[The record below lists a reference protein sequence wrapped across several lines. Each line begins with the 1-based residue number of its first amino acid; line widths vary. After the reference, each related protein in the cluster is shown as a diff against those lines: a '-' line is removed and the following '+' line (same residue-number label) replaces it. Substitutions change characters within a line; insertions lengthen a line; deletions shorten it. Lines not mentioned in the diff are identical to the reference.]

1 MKDILQPVVRKFLPY
16 AKERMGFDDA
26 PSIYLRTDP
35 KNSESIFG
43 KTAHYDPNERSIVLY
58 IHNRHPKDVLRSL
71 SHELVHH
78 AQNCRG
84 EFDGK
89 SEHLEQGYA
98 QKNPHLRDMEE
109 EAYSVGNL
117 VFRDFEDMMKEKTIY
132 REFLEKGETL
142 DMSHE
147 KWRNKELG
155 TLLSESWGFG
165 FDLNRLTESE
175 ETVEEGM
182 CSGKRDKENKCP
194 GCPKCKPM
202 EEGEEPIEEKL
213 GDGKTDGSDSVDAKL
228 DDNPETTQMDNA
240 AEHGGKRGD
249 KEKEKETS
257 KKPKKGEVPPQ
268 LRKHVE
274 KKKKMD
280 EAKLRAYIRKLIQE
294 SLKEG

>member
-1 MKDILQPVVRKFLPY
+1 MKDILQPVVRKFLPF
-16 AKERMGFDDA
+16 AKKRMGFDDA

-35 KNSESIFG
+35 TNSKSIFG
-43 KTAHYDPNERSIVLY
+43 KTAHYDPNERSVVLY

-84 EFDGK
+84 EFDDTGD
-89 SEHLEQGYA
+89 LEEGYA

-109 EAYSVGNL
+109 EAYKVGNL

-182 CSGKRDKENKCP
+182 CAGKRDCP
-194 GCPKCKPM
+194 GCSKCQDKM
-202 EEGEEPIEEKL
+202 EEAEKMPMKTDEDDL
-213 GDGKTDGSDSVDAKL
+213 DGDGSKTDKVPAFL
-228 DDNPETTQMDNA
+228 DKGDKGTGKKKSKGKQPPQLA
-240 AEHGGKRGD
+240 AAQGKKKEEDD
-249 KEKEKETS
+249 KEKI
-257 KKPKKGEVPPQ
+257 
-268 LRKHVE
+268 
-274 KKKKMD
+274 D

>member
-1 MKDILQPVVRKFLPY
+1 MKDILQPVIRKFLPY
-16 AKERMGFDDA
+16 AKKRMGFDDA

-35 KNSESIFG
+35 ENSKSIFG
-43 KTAHYDPNERSIVLY
+43 KTAHYDPGNKSVVLY
-58 IHNRHPKDVLRSL
+58 VHNRHPKDVLRSL

-84 EFDGK
+84 EFDDTGDLG
-89 SEHLEQGYA
+89 EGYA

-142 DMSHE
+142 DMSHD

-155 TLLSESWGFG
+155 SLLSESWGFG

-175 ETVEEGM
+175 EAVEEGM
-182 CSGKRDKENKCP
+182 CAGKRDCP
-194 GCPKCKPM
+194 GCKQCQPM
-202 EEGEEPIEEKL
+202 EEGEMPM
-213 GDGKTDGSDSVDAKL
+213 KTDTEDA
-228 DDNPETTQMDNA
+228 DED
-240 AEHGGKRGD
+240 GD
-249 KEKEKETS
+249 KTDEV
-257 KKPKKGEVPPQ
+257 PAFLKKGQTKKKKSKGEQPPQ
-268 LRKHVE
+268 LAAAQG
-274 KKKKMD
+274 KKKEKDDKEKMD
-280 EAKLRAYIRKLIQE
+280 EAKLRSYIRKLIKE

>member
-1 MKDILQPVVRKFLPY
+1 MKDILQPVVRKFIPY
-16 AKERMGFDDA
+16 AKEKMGFDDA

-35 KNSESIFG
+35 KNSESVFG
-43 KTAHYDPNERSIVLY
+43 KTAHYDPNERSVVLY
-58 IHNRHPKDVLRSL
+58 VHNRHPKDVLRSL

-84 EFDGK
+84 EFDRESMVG
-89 SEHLEQGYA
+89 EQGYA
-98 QKNPHLRDMEE
+98 QKDPHLRKMEE

-182 CSGKRDKENKCP
+182 CSGKRDDKNSCP
-194 GCPKCKPM
+194 GCPKCQPM
-202 EEGEEPIEEKL
+202 EEGEKPDFPDVDGDGDREEPISKASKEKKEKGGSKDDKEDGEEKEH
-213 GDGKTDGSDSVDAKL
+213 KGS
-228 DDNPETTQMDNA
+228 
-240 AEHGGKRGD
+240 
-249 KEKEKETS
+249 S
-257 KKPKKGEVPPQ
+257 KVPPQ

-280 EAKLRAYIRKLIQE
+280 EARLRAYIRKLIQE

>member
-16 AKERMGFDDA
+16 AKKRMGFDDA
-26 PSIYLRTDP
+26 PSIYLRTDS

-84 EFDGK
+84 EFDDAGDLG
-89 SEHLEQGYA
+89 EGYA
-98 QKNPHLRDMEE
+98 QKNPHLRKMEE

-142 DMSHE
+142 DMSHD

-182 CSGKRDKENKCP
+182 CAGKRDCP
-194 GCPKCKPM
+194 GCPECRPM
-202 EEGEEPIEEKL
+202 EEGEE
-213 GDGKTDGSDSVDAKL
+213 L
-228 DDNPETTQMDNA
+228 DEA
-240 AEHGGKRGD
+240 
-249 KEKEKETS
+249 
-257 KKPKKGEVPPQ
+257 KGEKGDADPLDGERAKFDKDHDGVPDGADKDPDDPE
-268 LRKHVE
+268 VGS
-274 KKKKMD
+274 KKKMD
-280 EAKLRAYIRKLIQE
+280 EARLRAYIRKLIQE

>member
-16 AKERMGFDDA
+16 AKKRMGFDDA

-43 KTAHYDPNERSIVLY
+43 KTAHYDPNERSVVLY
-58 IHNRHPKDVLRSL
+58 IHDRHPKDVLRSL

-84 EFDGK
+84 EFDRESMVG
-89 SEHLEQGYA
+89 EQGYA
-98 QKNPHLRDMEE
+98 QKDPHLRKMEE
-109 EAYSVGNL
+109 EAYRVGNL

-165 FDLNRLTESE
+165 FNLNRLTESE

-182 CSGKRDKENKCP
+182 CSGKRDKDNKCP

-202 EEGEEPIEEKL
+202 EEGEKMPMKTDTEDVD
-213 GDGKTDGSDSVDAKL
+213 GDGDTSDKVPAFL
-228 DDNPETTQMDNA
+228 D
-240 AEHGGKRGD
+240 KGD
-249 KEKEKETS
+249 KGTGKKKS
-257 KKPKKGEVPPQ
+257 KGKQPPQ
-268 LRKHVE
+268 LAAAQG
-274 KKKKMD
+274 KKKEKDDKEKMD

>member
-1 MKDILQPVVRKFLPY
+1 MKDILKPVVSKFLPY
-16 AKERMGFDDA
+16 AKEKMGFDDA

-35 KNSESIFG
+35 ENSKSIFG
-43 KTAHYDPNERSIVLY
+43 KTAHYDPNDKSIVLY
-58 IHNRHPKDVLRSL
+58 VHNRHPKDVLRSL

-84 EFDGK
+84 EFDDMAD
-89 SEHLEQGYA
+89 LEEGYA

-109 EAYSVGNL
+109 EAYKVGNL

-147 KWRNKELG
+147 KWKNKELG

-165 FDLNRLTESE
+165 FNLDGLTEGGAALKHDNMDRLHGRHADPDRLKE
-175 ETVEEGM
+175 EEEG
-182 CSGKRDKENKCP
+182 DEA
-194 GCPKCKPM
+194 
-202 EEGEEPIEEKL
+202 PIEEAEDKKPDADE
-213 GDGKTDGSDSVDAKL
+213 DGVPDYADENPGE
-228 DDNPETTQMDNA
+228 DDN
-240 AEHGGKRGD
+240 KD
-249 KEKEKETS
+249 KDKNDDKKS
-257 KKPKKGEVPPQ
+257 SGKPKKGVVPPQ
-268 LRKHVE
+268 F
-274 KKKKMD
+274 KKDKVS

>member
-1 MKDILQPVVRKFLPY
+1 MKDILQPVVRKFIPY
-16 AKERMGFDDA
+16 AKEKMGFDDA

-35 KNSESIFG
+35 KNSESVFG
-43 KTAHYDPNERSIVLY
+43 KTAHYDPNERSVVLY
-58 IHNRHPKDVLRSL
+58 VHNRHPKDVLRSL

-84 EFDGK
+84 EFDRESMVG
-89 SEHLEQGYA
+89 EQGYA
-98 QKNPHLRDMEE
+98 QKDPHLRKMEE

-165 FDLNRLTESE
+165 FDLNRLNESA

-182 CSGKRDKENKCP
+182 CSGKRDEDNKCP
-194 GCPKCKPM
+194 GCPKCQPM
-202 EEGEEPIEEKL
+202 EEGEKPDFPDVDGDGDREEPISKASKEKKEKGGSKDDKEDGEEKE
-213 GDGKTDGSDSVDAKL
+213 DKGS
-228 DDNPETTQMDNA
+228 
-240 AEHGGKRGD
+240 
-249 KEKEKETS
+249 S
-257 KKPKKGEVPPQ
+257 KVPPQ

-280 EAKLRAYIRKLIQE
+280 EARLRAYIRKLIQE

>member
-43 KTAHYDPNERSIVLY
+43 KTAHYDPGQHSIVLY
-58 IHNRHPKDVLRSL
+58 VHNRHPKDVLRSL

-84 EFDGK
+84 EFDNAEMTG
-89 SEHLEQGYA
+89 EQGYA
-98 QKNPHLRDMEE
+98 QKDPHLRKMEE

-142 DMSHE
+142 EMSHE

-202 EEGEEPIEEKL
+202 EEGEKPDFPDVDGDGDTEEPISKASKEKKEKGDSKEDDDKEEEKSESE
-213 GDGKTDGSDSVDAKL
+213 DEK
-228 DDNPETTQMDNA
+228 
-240 AEHGGKRGD
+240 D
-249 KEKEKETS
+249 KDLS
-257 KKPKKGEVPPQ
+257 KVPPQ
-268 LRKHVE
+268 LRKHVA
-274 KKKKMD
+274 KKMD
-280 EAKLRAYIRKLIQE
+280 EAKLRAYVRKLIQE

>member
-16 AKERMGFDDA
+16 AKKRMGFDDA

-35 KNSESIFG
+35 KNSESVFG
-43 KTAHYDPNERSIVLY
+43 KTAHYDPNEKSVVLY
-58 IHNRHPKDVLRSL
+58 VHNRHPKDVLRSL

-84 EFDGK
+84 EFDDMAD
-89 SEHLEQGYA
+89 LEEGYA

-109 EAYSVGNL
+109 EAYKVGNL

-182 CSGKRDKENKCP
+182 CSGKRDKDNKCP

-202 EEGEEPIEEKL
+202 EEAEEPIEEAEKKMVKC
-213 GDGKTDGSDSVDAKL
+213 GDKGMVPDYACDGKGSGDLKSGG
-228 DDNPETTQMDNA
+228 
-240 AEHGGKRGD
+240 AEE
-249 KEKEKETS
+249 KEEEEKETS
-257 KKPKKGEVPPQ
+257 EKPKKGKFPPQ
-268 LRKHVE
+268 FKTKE
-274 KKKKMD
+274 KME

>member
-35 KNSESIFG
+35 ENSKSIFG
-43 KTAHYDPNERSIVLY
+43 KTAHYDPNDKSVVLY
-58 IHNRHPKDVLRSL
+58 VHNRHPKDVLRSL

-84 EFDGK
+84 EFDNTGD
-89 SEHLEQGYA
+89 LEEGYA
-98 QKNPHLRDMEE
+98 QKNPYLRDMEE
-109 EAYSVGNL
+109 EAYKVGNL

-165 FDLNRLTESE
+165 FDLNRLNESE
-175 ETVEEGM
+175 
-182 CSGKRDKENKCP
+182 
-194 GCPKCKPM
+194 
-202 EEGEEPIEEKL
+202 EEGEEPIEE
-213 GDGKTDGSDSVDAKL
+213 GEMPMKTDKEDA
-228 DDNPETTQMDNA
+228 DED
-240 AEHGGKRGD
+240 GD
-249 KEKEKETS
+249 KTDEV
-257 KKPKKGEVPPQ
+257 PAFLKKGQTKKKKSKGKQPPQ
-268 LRKHVE
+268 LAAAQG
-274 KKKKMD
+274 KKKEKDDKEKMD
-280 EAKLRAYIRKLIQE
+280 EAKLRSYIRKLIKE

>member
-16 AKERMGFDDA
+16 AKKRMGFDDA

-58 IHNRHPKDVLRSL
+58 IHKRHPKDVLRSL

-84 EFDGK
+84 EFDRESMVG
-89 SEHLEQGYA
+89 EQGYA
-98 QKNPHLRDMEE
+98 QKDPHLRKMEE
-109 EAYSVGNL
+109 EAYRVGNL

-182 CSGKRDKENKCP
+182 CSGKRDKTNPCP
-194 GCPKCKPM
+194 GCSNCQPM
-202 EEGEEPIEEKL
+202 EEGEELDEAKGEKGPYADGERANAGVDDD
-213 GDGKTDGSDSVDAKL
+213 GDGIPNGADKDK
-228 DDNPETTQMDNA
+228 DDPDVGA
-240 AEHGGKRGD
+240 
-249 KEKEKETS
+249 
-257 KKPKKGEVPPQ
+257 
-268 LRKHVE
+268 
-274 KKKKMD
+274 KKKME